1 MLENIKLSFQSIFA
15 HKMRSILTMLGV
27 IIGIAAIIAIVS
39 MIQGQSE
46 MLKSSIIGMGN
57 NTIQVTYEDASLIG
71 EEDYYWG
78 WRDKYNGS
86 THFRRCIRP
95 NYYRSTS

>member
-78 WRDKYNGS
+78 VERQV
-86 THFRRCIRP
+86 
-95 NYYRSTS
+95 